1 MTSGLSAAMPHLVVA
16 PILLPLIAAALM
28 LGLGDQRRVG
38 RALVNVIA
46 CVANLAIA
54 AALFAW
60 VDAGGAGGV
69 IAVYLPANWP
79 VPYGISLVA
88 DRLAAMM
95 LVLTGVL
102 GLTSVLYATARWS
115 RAGVHFHPL
124 FQLQLM
130 GLNGAFLTGDLF
142 NLFVFFEVMLA
153 ASYGL
158 LLHGSGGARV
168 RAGMHYIAVNLVAS
182 AVFLIGV
189 AMLYGVTGTLNLA
202 DMAQK
207 LGAVPIADRGLLHAG
222 VAILA
227 IAFLAKA
234 AIWPLGFWLAPAYS
248 AASAPAAA
256 LFVIMTKVGV
266 YAVVRLSTLFFSGD
280 GVMEE
285 LGADALVGGGLVTLA
300 LGAFGML
307 ATQRLV
313 RLAGASVAVSSGTLI
328 AAAGFGSPAIT
339 AGALYYLVSSTLA
352 VAALYLLVELCEREH
367 DVDTDQPEPEPGEAR
382 SRLPFALES
391 LELPQGVNL
400 DDDRRV
406 VVGRAMPAAVAFLG
420 LAYLA
425 SALVVA
431 GLPPLSGFLGKVAML
446 SASLDPA
453 GLASAVRPSPR
464 VAVWI
469 FFVLLIVSGLVA
481 TLALSREGIQQFWRG
496 GDRMPP
502 RLRVVECVALA
513 LPIVGCV
520 ALALFA
526 DRAMRFTTD
535 TARALHQ
542 PTLYVQA
549 VTTARPV
556 PPPHRGDAR

>member
-1 MTSGLSAAMPHLVVA
+1 
-16 PILLPLIAAALM
+16 
-28 LGLGDQRRVG
+28 
-38 RALVNVIA
+38 
-46 CVANLAIA
+46 
-54 AALFAW
+54 
-60 VDAGGAGGV
+60 
-69 IAVYLPANWP
+69 
-79 VPYGISLVA
+79 VPYGIVLVA

-102 GLTSVLYATARWS
+102 GLTSVLYATARWH

-158 LLHGSGGARV
+158 LLHGSGRARV
-168 RAGMHYIAVNLVAS
+168 QSGLHYIAINLVAS
-182 AVFLIGV
+182 AVFLIGI

-234 AIWPLGFWLAPAYS
+234 AMWPLGFWLSPAYA

-280 GVMEE
+280 GVMEA
-285 LGADALVGGGLVTLA
+285 LGADALVAGGLATLA

-313 RLAGASVAVSSGTLI
+313 RMAGASVAVSSGTLI
-328 AAAGFGSPAIT
+328 AAVGFGSASIT

-352 VAALYLLVELCEREH
+352 LSALYLLVELCEREH
-367 DVDTDQPEPEPGEAR
+367 DVDTDQPSPSPGRRARGCR
-382 SRLPFALES
+382 SRS
-391 LELPQGVNL
+391 SRSSC
-400 DDDRRV
+400 RR
-406 VVGRAMPAAVAFLG
+406 A
-420 LAYLA
+420 
-425 SALVVA
+425 
-431 GLPPLSGFLGKVAML
+431 
-446 SASLDPA
+446 
-453 GLASAVRPSPR
+453 
-464 VAVWI
+464 
-469 FFVLLIVSGLVA
+469 
-481 TLALSREGIQQFWRG
+481 
-496 GDRMPP
+496 
-502 RLRVVECVALA
+502 
-513 LPIVGCV
+513 
-520 ALALFA
+520 
-526 DRAMRFTTD
+526 
-535 TARALHQ
+535 
-542 PTLYVQA
+542 
-549 VTTARPV
+549 
-556 PPPHRGDAR
+556 

>member
-1 MTSGLSAAMPHLVVA
+1 MTWIAAAMPHLVVA
-16 PILLPLIAAALM
+16 PVVLPLIAAAVM
-28 LGLGDQRRVG
+28 LGLGDRRRG
-38 RALVNVIA
+38 ARALVNVLSCA
-46 CVANLAIA
+46 AGLAIA
-54 AALFAW
+54 VALFAW
-60 VDAGGAGGV
+60 ADRGGDGGAIG
-69 IAVYLPANWP
+69 VYLPANWA
-79 VPYGISLVA
+79 VPYGIVLVA

-95 LVLTGVL
+95 LVLTGIL
-102 GLTSVLYATARWS
+102 GLTSVLYATARWH

-158 LLHGSGGARV
+158 LLHGSGRARV
-168 RAGMHYIAVNLVAS
+168 ASGLHYIAINLIAS
-182 AVFLIGV
+182 AIFLIGI

-207 LGAVPIADRGLLHAG
+207 LGAVPLADRGLLHAG

-227 IAFLAKA
+227 VAFLVKA
-234 AIWPLGFWLAPAYS
+234 AIWPLGFWLSPAYA

-256 LFVIMTKVGV
+256 LFAIMTKVGV

-280 GVMEE
+280 GVMEA
-285 LGADALVGGGLVTLA
+285 LGADALVAGGLATLA
-300 LGAFGML
+300 LGAFAML

-328 AAAGFGSPAIT
+328 AAVGFGSPAIT

-352 VAALYLLVELCEREH
+352 LSALYLLVELCEREH
-367 DVDTDQPEPEPGEAR
+367 DVDTDQPEPEPEEAHA
-382 SRLPFALES
+382 RLPFALDK

-400 DDDRRV
+400 DDDRRAL
-406 VVGRAMPAAVAFLG
+406 VGRALPAAVVFLG

-425 SALVVA
+425 CALVVA

-446 SASLDPA
+446 SAALDPA
-453 GLASAVRPSPR
+453 GLAAAVRPSPR
-464 VAVWI
+464 GAVWV
-469 FFVLLIVSGLVA
+469 FFALLIVSGLIA
-481 TLALSREGIQQFWRG
+481 TLALSREGIQQFWRAR
-496 GDRMPP
+496 DRRPP
-502 RLRVVECVALA
+502 RLRIVECIAVAVPL
-513 LPIVGCV
+513 IGCV
-520 ALALFA
+520 ALAIGA
-526 DRAMRFTTD
+526 RDAMRFATD
-535 TARALHQ
+535 TARALHR

-556 PPPHRGDAR
+556 PPPREGAK